1 MGNSND
7 FSPKVIEAI
16 AAKAQWYDETVIPKI
31 LETYRLL
38 HTCTKNLYD
47 LLIKKSVIKEDPYRL
62 DKEIS
67 GLQQID
73 NNQFA
78 ETDRHTIIGLRLSDY
93 ETMLDWV
100 CTYYKFSVDNF
111 SISSIKKF
119 IDFNNSFQWSSLS
132 ENSSQPNTRG
142 LAGIVSEVRNTM
154 DAFTIG
160 TLGDILSKCKKC
172 TTDLADLFK
181 DLADFEK
188 ECYKYKI
195 RKDVF
200 MSPKFD
206 EDKAFNSPNEEM
218 AQIKR
223 AFPSVFGKEPFYTQL
238 VEEIIKEDQGADKE
252 KLRDALLKKLEVRQE
267 QPKKKK
273 AKTIDT
279 KEILMTAVQSLY
291 AFATPL
297 ETIHSKLNENNKL
310 IKEAANKGIA
320 KLFDVLRKA
329 LNLEEKP
336 IIYDVTII
344 EPGTNAQKKKKID
357 FYPFCADIKK
367 RVSYYNA
374 FATKSSPGYKK
385 FSEIIPTKVLEFLN
399 KQISDIQNISITLK
413 ALDTYFKNSTVPEI
427 RSKIRGLSMELTTLK
442 NCILNTNQ
450 YIADYTANV
459 EEQEQMK
466 RLGISE

>member
-7 FSPKVIEAI
+7 FSPKLIEAVT
-16 AAKAQWYDETVIPKI
+16 AKAQWYDETVMPKI

-47 LLIKKSVIKEDPYRL
+47 LMIKKSVIKEDPYRL

-67 GLQQID
+67 GLQQIN

-78 ETDRHTIIGLRLSDY
+78 ETEKSTIIGLRLSDY
-93 ETMLDWV
+93 ETMLDWL

-111 SISSIKKF
+111 SISNIKKF
-119 IDFNNSFQWSSLS
+119 IDFNNSFQWTSLS
-132 ENSSQPNTRG
+132 ENSPQPNTRG
-142 LAGIVSEVRNTM
+142 LSSIVSEMRNSM
-154 DAFTIG
+154 DALTIG
-160 TLGDILSKCKKC
+160 TLSDILSKCKKC
-172 TTDLADLFK
+172 MTDLTALFK

-188 ECYKYKI
+188 EYYKYKI

-206 EDKAFNSPNEEM
+206 EGKAFNSPNEEM

-238 VEEIIKEDQGADKE
+238 VEEIIKEDQDSNKE

-267 QPKKKK
+267 HQEKKEK
-273 AKTIDT
+273 KTIDT
-279 KEILMTAVQSLY
+279 REILMAAVQSLCS
-291 AFATPL
+291 FATPL
-297 ETIHSKLNENNKL
+297 DAIHSKLNENNKL
-310 IKEAANKGIA
+310 IKEASNKGIA
-320 KLFDVLRKA
+320 KLFETLRKA
-329 LNLEEKP
+329 LNIEEKP
-336 IIYDVTII
+336 VIYDVVII
-344 EPGTNAQKKKKID
+344 DAGTNTQKKRKID

-367 RVSYYNA
+367 RVGFYNA
-374 FATKSSPGYKK
+374 FATKNSPGYKK
-385 FSEIIPTKVLEFLN
+385 FNEIIPPKVLEFLDR
-399 KQISDIQNISITLK
+399 QISDIQNISVTLK

-442 NCILNTNQ
+442 NCTINTNQ

-466 RLGISE
+466 KLGISE